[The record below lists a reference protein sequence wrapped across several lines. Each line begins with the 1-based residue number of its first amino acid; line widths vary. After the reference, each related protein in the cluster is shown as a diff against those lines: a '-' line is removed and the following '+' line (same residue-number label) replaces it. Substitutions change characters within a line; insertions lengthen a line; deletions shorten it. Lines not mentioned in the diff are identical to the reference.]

1 MKIKK
6 IIKIFFCI
14 ILFVFLAVIL
24 YFGGIIIYDTSKDYK
39 PESKEKINIS
49 GKACYDSPDTVI
61 SLLSW
66 NIGYCGLGKD
76 MDFFYDGGKKVRPS
90 REDFQKYLN
99 GVINKISGF
108 DTIDIIMLQEVDTSA
123 KRSYYTNEADLIKK
137 FKPLYTFMFAKN
149 YDVRF
154 VPLPVYNPMGS
165 VLSGMITLSKINP
178 VEAYRYSYHS
188 SYAWP
193 KNVMMLD
200 RCLIYTRYNFSNG
213 KKIIVLN
220 THNSAF
226 DDAVELREVEAYI
239 IKSIMLDE
247 YARGNYVIAGGD
259 WNRNPPDF
267 NQAKISDGNA
277 NCTASPAIDTGFL
290 PKGWKWIYDKSKPSN
305 RNVNEAYK
313 KGKTKTTVIDY
324 FVVSPNVEV
333 LENKTISDD
342 FEFSDHQPVFMRIKL
357 KTDTIKPDTS
367 ALIKKE
373 KIVKKKKIKT
383 ASK

>member
-1 MKIKK
+1 
-6 IIKIFFCI
+6 
-14 ILFVFLAVIL
+14 
-24 YFGGIIIYDTSKDYK
+24 
-39 PESKEKINIS
+39 
-49 GKACYDSPDTVI
+49 
-61 SLLSW
+61 
-66 NIGYCGLGKD
+66 
-76 MDFFYDGGKKVRPS
+76 
-90 REDFQKYLN
+90 
-99 GVINKISGF
+99 
-108 DTIDIIMLQEVDTSA
+108 
-123 KRSYYTNEADLIKK
+123 
-137 FKPLYTFMFAKN
+137 MFAKN